1 MDRLA
6 TLNVLRARLA
16 GSGNEVLCAYLFGSV
31 ARDEERADSDLVDNA
46 ILRDVASHRLDDLLA
61 FVDHVRARLRDR

>member
-1 MDRLA
+1 VKADWIPQTLA
-6 TLNVLRARLA
+6 PTLRNMAGFRNVLVH
-16 GSGNEVLCAYLFGSV
+16 GYQT
-31 ARDEERADSDLVDNA
+31 VDNA